1 MTRQQR
7 WSKAALENVQGWQ
20 GDADRQKRFKTLC
33 MKMPALIGQSGLVQ
47 ALVFMQSR
55 AGREGGE
62 YVDAL
67 ARTYSNPNSNS
78 PGLDLLREVQ
88 RADLPIYLAQ
98 SRDLIEIATWHLRFA
113 QSLIKSETEG

>member
-7 WSKAALENVQGWQ
+7 WSKAALENVQAWAGN
-20 GDADRQKRFKTLC
+20 AERAKRFKTLC

-55 AGREGGE
+55 GDDGGK

-67 ARTYSNPNSNS
+67 ARTYSNST
-78 PGLDLLREVQ
+78 GLALLQDVQ
-88 RADLPIYLAQ
+88 KADLPVYLAQ

-113 QSLIKSETEG
+113 QILLDSEAKQG

>member
-20 GDADRQKRFKTLC
+20 GNADREKRFKTLC

-55 AGREGGE
+55 AGKEGGE

-67 ARTYSNPNSNS
+67 ARTYSSTNST
-78 PGLDLLREVQ
+78 GLALLQEVQ
-88 RADLPIYLAQ
+88 KADLPVYLAQ

-113 QSLIKSETEG
+113 QSLIKSESEG